1 MVCRETCQTFLNGVR
16 VNKLLSSLVFDEVS
30 KSANSYLVQPVTI
43 LLLDICYYC
52 CYNLDIWF
60 AILLRRSLLIVS
72 HQMLYFI
79 VAATFSDILSNLKI
93 VINWTCINLVSFFY
107 KILNQ
112 TSKHLLNTSSTLI
125 FVFQF
130 YLFFYLFI
138 PSRSYILL
146 KIVLSFFVLKLLL
159 KNQNLFWLG
168 KFIFYTG
175 FNSN

>member
-93 VINWTCINLVSFFY
+93 VINWTCINLVSFFIKFWIKPANTY
-107 KILNQ
+107 LI
-112 TSKHLLNTSSTLI
+112 HL
-125 FVFQF
+125 QPW
-130 YLFFYLFI
+130 YLFSKFTCFFICLF
-138 PSRSYILL
+138 PAE
-146 KIVLSFFVLKLLL
+146 V
-159 KNQNLFWLG
+159 
-168 KFIFYTG
+168 IFY
-175 FNSN
+175 